1 MKTKHIFV
9 PALDVSEILP
19 FVIRKTKNLGQNLK
33 EQERA
38 RKELEKFIDRLER
51 NYKEKIWYMGMD
63 VITGKTYE
71 RFIFDKGGFFEIM
84 IEVPLAMNAHF
95 VHDNQ
100 ANKFCDALKK
110 TLKQVMQKNKISELF
125 INSIEV
131 GSEEEESLTY
141 KTWSNIKEIRNR
153 RR

>member
-9 PALDVSEILP
+9 PALDVSELLP
-19 FVIRKTKNLGQNLK
+19 FTKRKTKKLSESLK

-38 RKELEKFIDRLER
+38 RKELEKFVDKLEK

-84 IEVPLAMNAHF
+84 IEAPLAMNAHF
-95 VHDNQ
+95 VHERQ
-100 ANKFCDALKK
+100 AKKFNEALKK
-110 TLKQVMQKNKISELF
+110 TLKQIMPKTSVSDLF

-141 KTWSNIKEIRNR
+141 KTWANIKEIRNR
-153 RR
+153 

>member
-9 PALDVSEILP
+9 PALDVSELLP
-19 FVIRKTKNLGQNLK
+19 FTIRKTKKLSESLK

-38 RKELEKFIDRLER
+38 RKELEKFVDKLEK

-84 IEVPLAMNAHF
+84 IEAPLAMNAHF
-95 VHDNQ
+95 VHERQ
-100 ANKFCDALKK
+100 AKKFNEALKK
-110 TLKQVMQKNKISELF
+110 TLKQIMPKTSVSDLF

-141 KTWSNIKEIRNR
+141 KTWANIKEIRNR
-153 RR
+153 